1 LGNGVAGKR
10 GADISP
16 GRPASGIGRPGRLLA
31 GHLGPFADRN
41 FRVFYAG
48 YGTSLLGSAMSP
60 IAINFALL
68 DRGVTAGGLG
78 VVLAAGVVP
87 QVLFMIGAGVL
98 ADRLG
103 RRPVMLAA
111 DVGRMA
117 VMATMAAL
125 LFTAPLHVWVYAV
138 LAALRGTGDA
148 LFTPALGG
156 LRSEISAPD
165 RLPDANALL
174 EVVESAAMVV
184 GPALAGTL
192 IVAISSAAVVAVDAA
207 TYGVSVIAL
216 VLLRVPP
223 APRPVGTA
231 RRDLAEGWTEFR
243 AHTWL
248 WLTTAQWSLLNLL
261 TYAPYLLLGPVLAK
275 AYLGG
280 ARVWGI
286 VIGAQ
291 AAGAVL
297 TGLLLVGRRP
307 SRPLLISRLGTVAV
321 PLPCLLLALHAP
333 AVAVGAAACA
343 AGAGITVSGTFWFT
357 AMQQRI
363 PAAMLSRVTALTT
376 TGSFAP
382 GSFGLAVVGPLAD
395 AVGAAHVLAFAAA
408 WGLVSGAAVCCLRP
422 IWAVRWTNAPEP
434 AASLRAGQQRA
445 GKRRHHNGGQAGS
458 ADTVDPAE
466 EGVTDAAPGTG
477 ES

>member
-1 LGNGVAGKR
+1 MAARNGDPFPNRSKLIRDYGNGLESGR
-10 GADISP
+10 SP
-16 GRPASGIGRPGRLLA
+16 GIVGGRVARR
-31 GHLGPFADRN
+31 LGPLADRD

-48 YGTSLLGSAMSP
+48 YSTSLVGSAMSP

-68 DRGVTAGGLG
+68 DRGVTATGLG

-111 DVGRMA
+111 DIGRMA
-117 VMATMAAL
+117 VMATVAAL
-125 LFTAPLHVWVYAV
+125 LVTATPAVWVFAV

-156 LRSEISAPD
+156 LRAEISGPD

-174 EVVESAAMVV
+174 QVVESAALVV
-184 GPALAGTL
+184 GPALAGVL
-192 IVAISSAAVVAVDAA
+192 VVAISSAAVVAVDAA
-207 TYGVSVIAL
+207 TYGVSVFAL
-216 VLLRVPP
+216 VLLRVAP
-223 APRPVGTA
+223 AA
-231 RRDLAEGWTEFR
+231 RSVRTPWRDLAEAWTEFR

-261 TYAPYLLLGPVLAK
+261 TYAPYLLLGPVMAQ

-280 ARVWGI
+280 ARVWGM

-307 SRPLLISRLGTVAV
+307 SRPLVISRLGTVAV
-321 PLPCLLLALHAP
+321 PLPCLALAVHAP

-343 AGAGITVSGTFWFT
+343 AGAGMTVSGTFWIT
-357 AMQQRI
+357 AIQQRV
-363 PAAMLSRVTALTT
+363 PAAMLARITGLSTT
-376 TGSFAP
+376 VSFAP
-382 GSFGLAVVGPLAD
+382 GSFGLALVGPVAAAL
-395 AVGAAHVLAFAAA
+395 GAPHVLAFAAT
-408 WGLVSGAAVCCLRP
+408 WGLVSGAAACCLP
-422 IWAVRWTNAPEP
+422 AIWAVRWQNA
-434 AASLRAGQQRA
+434 
-445 GKRRHHNGGQAGS
+445 
-458 ADTVDPAE
+458 T
-466 EGVTDAAPGTG
+466 
-477 ES
+477 

>member
-1 LGNGVAGKR
+1 MFAGHQ
-10 GADISP
+10 A
-16 GRPASGIGRPGRLLA
+16 GRL
-31 GHLGPFADRN
+31 GPLADRN
-41 FRVFYAG
+41 FRVFSLGYAA
-48 YGTSLLGSAMSP
+48 SLLGSAMSP
-60 IAINFALL
+60 IAVNFALL
-68 DRGVTAGGLG
+68 DRGVTPAGLG

-103 RRPVMLAA
+103 RRPVLLAA
-111 DVGRMA
+111 DIGRMA
-117 VMATMAAL
+117 VMATVAAL
-125 LFTAPLHVWVYAV
+125 LFTATPTVWVFAM

-174 EVVESAAMVV
+174 QVVESAASVA
-184 GPALAGTL
+184 GPALAGVL
-192 IVAISSAAVVAVDAA
+192 VVAISSGAVVAVDAA

-216 VLLRVPP
+216 ALLRVPP
-223 APRPVGTA
+223 APRPA
-231 RRDLAEGWTEFR
+231 RTPWRDLADGWAEFR

-248 WLTTAQWSLLNLL
+248 WLTVAQWSLLNLL
-261 TYAPYLLLGPVLAK
+261 TYAPYLLLGPVMAQ

-291 AAGAVL
+291 ATGAVL

-307 SRPLLISRLGTVAV
+307 SRLLLISRFGTVAV
-321 PLPCLLLALHAP
+321 PLPCLLLAVHAP

-343 AGAGITVSGTFWFT
+343 AGAGITVSGTYWLT
-357 AMQQRI
+357 AIQQRI
-363 PAAMLSRVTALTT
+363 PAAMLSRVTALST

-382 GSFGLAVVGPLAD
+382 GSFGLAVVGPVAE
-395 AVGAAHVLAFAAA
+395 AVGAPHVLAFAAA
-408 WGLVSGAAVCCLRP
+408 WGLVSGVVVCCLPP
-422 IWAVRWTNAPEP
+422 IWAVRWRNPPE
-434 AASLRAGQQRA
+434 
-445 GKRRHHNGGQAGS
+445 S
-458 ADTVDPAE
+458 AVLPEDST
-466 EGVTDAAPGTG
+466 
-477 ES
+477 

>member
-1 LGNGVAGKR
+1 MAVRKARPFPCRSKSIPESDADANSGRGR
-10 GADISP
+10 GAFLVHS
-16 GRPASGIGRPGRLLA
+16 A
-31 GHLGPFADRN
+31 GGLGPLADRN
-41 FRVFYAG
+41 FRVFCVG

-68 DRGVTAGGLG
+68 DRGVSASGLG

-87 QVLFMIGAGVL
+87 QVLLMIGAGVL

-111 DVGRMA
+111 DIGRFA
-117 VMATMAAL
+117 VMAIVAGL
-125 LFTAPLHVWVYAV
+125 LFAATPPVWVFAV

-148 LFTPALGG
+148 LFNPALGG
-156 LRSEISAPD
+156 LRAEISAPD

-174 EVVESAAMVV
+174 QVAQSGAVVV
-184 GPALAGTL
+184 GPALAGVL
-192 IVAISSAAVVAVDAA
+192 IVAISSAAVVAIDAT

-216 VLLRVPP
+216 VLLHVPP
-223 APRPVGTA
+223 APRPASTPL
-231 RRDLAEGWTEFR
+231 RDLAEAWTEFR

-248 WLTTAQWSLLNLL
+248 WLTTVQWSLLNLL
-261 TYAPYLLLGPVLAK
+261 TYAPYLLLGPVLAR

-307 SRPLLISRLGTVAV
+307 SRPLVASRLGTLAV
-321 PLPCLLLALHAP
+321 PLPCLLLAVHAP

-343 AGAGITVSGTFWFT
+343 AGAGITVSGTFWTT
-357 AMQQRI
+357 AIQQRV
-363 PAAMLSRVTALTT
+363 PPAMLSRITGLTT
-376 TGSFAP
+376 TVSFAP
-382 GSFGLAVVGPLAD
+382 GSFGLALVGPVAA
-395 AVGAAHVLAFAAA
+395 AVGAPRVLAFAAA
-408 WGLVSGAAVCCLRP
+408 WGLVSGIVVCCLPP
-422 IWAVRWTNAPEP
+422 IWAVRREV
-434 AASLRAGQQRA
+434 RAG
-445 GKRRHHNGGQAGS
+445 
-458 ADTVDPAE
+458 
-466 EGVTDAAPGTG
+466 
-477 ES
+477 

>member
-1 LGNGVAGKR
+1 MAVRKFVPFSKRSKSVLEYGNGPESGR
-10 GADISP
+10 G
-16 GRPASGIGRPGRLLA
+16 RGIFAVRWAGRL
-31 GHLGPFADRN
+31 GPLSDRN

-48 YGTSLLGSAMSP
+48 YSTSLLGSAMSP
-60 IAINFALL
+60 IAVNFALL
-68 DRGVTAGGLG
+68 DRGVTASGLG

-87 QVLFMIGAGVL
+87 QVMFMIGAGVF

-111 DVGRMA
+111 DTGRML
-117 VMATMAAL
+117 VMAAVAAL
-125 LFTAPLHVWVYAV
+125 LFTATPPVWVFAV

-148 LFTPALGG
+148 LFSPALGG
-156 LRSEISAPD
+156 LRAEISAPD

-174 EVVESAAMVV
+174 QVVQSAAVV
-184 GPALAGTL
+184 AGPALAGVL
-192 IVAISSAAVVAVDAA
+192 IVAISSGAVVAVDAA

-216 VLLRVPP
+216 ALLRVPS
-223 APRPVGTA
+223 APRPVRTPL
-231 RRDLAEGWTEFR
+231 RDLADGWTEFR

-261 TYAPYLLLGPVLAK
+261 TYAPYLLLGPVLAQ

-280 ARVWGI
+280 AQVWGI

-307 SRPLLISRLGTVAV
+307 ARPLVISETGMVAV

-343 AGAGITVSGTFWFT
+343 AGAGITVFGTYWDT
-357 AMQQRI
+357 AIQKRV
-363 PAAMLSRVTALTT
+363 PAAMLSRITALTT
-376 TGSFAP
+376 TVSYAP
-382 GSFGLAVVGPLAD
+382 GSFGLAFVGPVAA
-395 AVGAAHVLAFAAA
+395 AVGATHVLAVAAA
-408 WGLVSGAAVCCLRP
+408 WGLVSGLLACCLPP
-422 IWAVRWTNAPEP
+422 IWAVRW
-434 AASLRAGQQRA
+434 R
-445 GKRRHHNGGQAGS
+445 S
-458 ADTVDPAE
+458 ADVPAC
-466 EGVTDAAPGTG
+466 APDHDVASG
-477 ES
+477 EPISEPK